1 MSKTYLPW
9 DDESVKML
17 EWCVSEGMSSGQ
29 IARKMGISRNTVIGK
44 ISRLRLKL
52 HRPPNRRGV
61 PAWPLGP
68 RLRTHQ
74 VREVIPATDPGAM
87 LFDGAHRTMLTVGRQ
102 ECRWPYGEPSTSGFH
117 FCGRPTGEGKSY
129 CPYHTARGTI
139 RVGKKDL
146 NTREFEG
153 RSKFVFAMTEK
164 AA

>member
-1 MSKTYLPW
+1 MKRMVWTNDL
-9 DDESVKML
+9 V
-17 EWCVSEGMSSGQ
+17 Q
-29 IARKMGISRNTVIGK
+29 
-44 ISRLRLKL
+44 
-52 HRPPNRRGV
+52 
-61 PAWPLGP
+61 
-68 RLRTHQ
+68 RLRTLWAAGYASAAIGREFGVSQ
-74 VREVIPATDPGAM
+74 VAIRKKAQKLHLERRAFGFHGRREVGEAARSPK
-87 LFDGAHRTMLTVGRQ
+87 AHRIRVSRAHPEAITIDGHHLTLIELGRNQ
-102 ECRWPYGEPSTSGFH
+102 CHWPHGDPRDPDFH